1 VEQGA
6 DCKDSNRRISEKRL
20 ESASLSGVFGHLDQ
34 LEETLKEAL
43 EAKRPSMEA
52 ETQTQEW
59 RQGTAGWVGKRRETK
74 REVDFGPIKLAQP
87 PMQILLVFAREDAQS
102 DAFWWAAERGGY
114 SCDIAVGAA
123 AAMRCFLQK
132 HHEVSN
138 IVV

>member
-59 RQGTAGWVGKRRETK
+59 RQVS
-74 REVDFGPIKLAQP
+74 
-87 PMQILLVFAREDAQS
+87 LLEIRQS
-102 DAFWWAAERGGY
+102 
-114 SCDIAVGAA
+114 S
-123 AAMRCFLQK
+123 
-132 HHEVSN
+132 
-138 IVV
+138 